1 MFCLGIIL
9 AIILAVAALIAF
21 LLGSPDTALIIL
33 LVAIIFLP
41 GAFRGGGRSSKA
53 DEEEDK
59 RKQTSCNFSDGI
71 SEKDFK
77 WIVAKSGKNIK
88 RLTDLTTAGP
98 VVFGTVWAQSGI
110 SKWNFTIDFNDY
122 GHLTGKYWI
131 SSNNSDSD
139 IPSVLAK
146 RIKDGIQNFDRFK
159 AENSTTSAGQSTVF
173 CSNCGS
179 KITGKDVR
187 FCPYCGKKVDG

>member
-1 MFCLGIIL
+1 MTCLGIIL
-9 AIILAVAALIAF
+9 VLAAIIAF
-21 LLGSPDTALIIL
+21 LLGFPYVALVLIVI
-33 LVAIIFLP
+33 VIVFMP
-41 GAFRGGGRSSKA
+41 KGGGSSKA

-59 RKQTSCNFSDGI
+59 RKQSTCNFSDGI

-146 RIKDGIQNFDRFK
+146 RIKDGIQSFDRFK

-173 CSNCGS
+173 CSNCGA

-187 FCPYCGKKVDG
+187 FCPYCGKEVDG